1 MADPIR
7 RALTRHRTKRGTLVV
22 DEPPNEALVL
32 VVKFGI
38 GMTALLCIL
47 EVAHMVIFRSF
58 NSEIFA
64 AITGLSGTITGIF
77 VGQKT

>member
-7 RALTRHRTKRGTLVV
+7 RALTRHRAKRGTLVV

-47 EVAHMVIFRSF
+47 EIAHMFVFQSF

-77 VGQKT
+77 VGKKT